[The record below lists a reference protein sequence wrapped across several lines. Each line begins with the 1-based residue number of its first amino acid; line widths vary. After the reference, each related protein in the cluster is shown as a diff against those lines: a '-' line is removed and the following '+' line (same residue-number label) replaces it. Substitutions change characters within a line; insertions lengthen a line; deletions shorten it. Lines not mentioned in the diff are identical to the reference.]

1 MSGTIYISRRSQPC
15 QELLIKLHKNRH
27 FLSFA
32 VVDIDTK
39 PYPNIIKSVPCM
51 IIENQI
57 LPGSELFKYIEY
69 LINEYENKNKKN
81 DYVNNDNYKTNEI
94 PHPEPDESMPSS
106 QSNSNEGPGEDNG
119 LDLEGFCIGGIC
131 DLGFSML
138 EEEKNDGMN
147 RDNYEYLDNTME
159 HTQKDIETSNKSER
173 AKEMDDEY
181 ARMMEMR
188 GEDSTGQRMNGG
200 MR

>member
-15 QELLIKLHKNRH
+15 QELLIRLHKNREII
-27 FLSFA
+27 SFPI
-32 VVDIDTK
+32 VDIDK
-39 PYPNIIKSVPCM
+39 NPYPKIIKSVPCM
-51 IIENQI
+51 IVENQI
-57 LPGSELFKYIEY
+57 LPGGELFKYIDY
-69 LINEYENKNKKN
+69 LIHEYKKQNKQN
-81 DYVNNDNYKTNEI
+81 DYVNNDNYKTNQA
-94 PHPEPDESMPSS
+94 PHPEPNNSIPRN
-106 QSNSNEGPGEDNG
+106 QSNNYEGPSEDNG

-138 EEEKNDGMN
+138 EEDKNEGIN

-159 HTQKDIETSNKSER
+159 HTQKNIETSNKSDR
-173 AKEMDDEY
+173 AKEIDDEY

-188 GEDSTGQRMNGG
+188 GEQSMGGG